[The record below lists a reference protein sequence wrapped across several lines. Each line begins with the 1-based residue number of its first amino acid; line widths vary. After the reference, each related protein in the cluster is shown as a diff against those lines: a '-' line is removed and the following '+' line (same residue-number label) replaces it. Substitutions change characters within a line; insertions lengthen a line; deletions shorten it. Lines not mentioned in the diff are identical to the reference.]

1 MQHTIRGSDV
11 FVKEDLRSILDG
23 LTVAARHQPAGQFRD
38 GFLAAIDAMRT
49 SIDVRPAAMS
59 LDDWHV
65 LDNPQIVEV
74 RP

>member
-11 FVKEDLRSILDG
+11 FVKEDLRSILAG
-23 LTVAARHQPAGQFRD
+23 LVVAARHQPAGQFRD

-49 SIDVRPAAMS
+49 SVDIRPTMS

-65 LDNPQIVEV
+65 VDNPQIVEV